1 MADCDAVIGNKFRFG
16 FPTLWGLQQTF
27 KESFGEDSPAGRISG
42 SMTLVS
48 GAASGGG
55 SLGFH
60 VHLLT
65 FIYGRSSLP
74 AIGISLVEKRQGINT
89 IYMGIGS

>member
-1 MADCDAVIGNKFRFG
+1 MADCDAVIGNKLCLG

-27 KESFGEDSPAGRISG
+27 KVFWGRQSSRENKWFHDIGEWGG
-42 SMTLVS
+42 
-48 GAASGGG
+48 GGG

-65 FIYGRSSLP
+65 FIYAWSSLP
-74 AIGISLVEKRQGINT
+74 AIGIFLVEKRQGINT
-89 IYMGIGS
+89 IYMGTGS

>member
-1 MADCDAVIGNKFRFG
+1 
-16 FPTLWGLQQTF
+16 
-27 KESFGEDSPAGRISG
+27 
-42 SMTLVS
+42 MTLVS
-48 GAASGGG
+48 GVAGGGG

-74 AIGISLVEKRQGINT
+74 AIGISLVEKRQGINR
-89 IYMGIGS
+89 IYMGTGS